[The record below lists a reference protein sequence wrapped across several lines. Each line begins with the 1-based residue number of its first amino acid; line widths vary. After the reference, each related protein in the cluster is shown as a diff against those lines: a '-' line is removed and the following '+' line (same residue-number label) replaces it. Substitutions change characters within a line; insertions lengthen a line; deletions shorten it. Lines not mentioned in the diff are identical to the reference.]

1 MAILN
6 LVLFL
11 VACIFLILSGTLLVR
26 SLSKLASYLRMSEFV
41 ISFILIAFATSV
53 PELFVGI
60 SSALQNNTALSLG
73 NVIGSNILN
82 LTLIAG
88 IIILLKRGIMIES
101 KKTKADALYMFFII
115 ALPFVL
121 MWIGHAISRI
131 DGVILLVAFFL
142 YARKLY
148 RERKIFKKEAENHA
162 KRLEPIINTL
172 IFILS
177 LGLLFL
183 SSRFVVSYATLL
195 SAELLLPPVLMGL
208 FLISFGTTLPELV
221 FESRA
226 VLMGHSEMALGN
238 LIGTVIVNSTLVLG
252 ITSLIQPITADF
264 LLFITAGVF
273 MLIVAFLFA
282 TFTESG
288 NRLDIKEGISL
299 ILLYAFFVMIE
310 FYVRGIR
317 PS

>member
-148 RERKIFKKEAENHA
+148 RERKIFKKDRKPCEKA
-162 KRLEPIINTL
+162 
-172 IFILS
+172 
-177 LGLLFL
+177 
-183 SSRFVVSYATLL
+183 
-195 SAELLLPPVLMGL
+195 
-208 FLISFGTTLPELV
+208 
-221 FESRA
+221 
-226 VLMGHSEMALGN
+226 
-238 LIGTVIVNSTLVLG
+238 
-252 ITSLIQPITADF
+252 
-264 LLFITAGVF
+264 
-273 MLIVAFLFA
+273 
-282 TFTESG
+282 
-288 NRLDIKEGISL
+288 
-299 ILLYAFFVMIE
+299 
-310 FYVRGIR
+310 
-317 PS
+317 